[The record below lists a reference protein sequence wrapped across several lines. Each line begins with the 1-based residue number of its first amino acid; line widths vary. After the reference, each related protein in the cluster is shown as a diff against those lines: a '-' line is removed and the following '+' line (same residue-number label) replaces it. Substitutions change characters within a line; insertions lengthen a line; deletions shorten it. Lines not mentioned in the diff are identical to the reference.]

1 MKRGLIFDLDGTL
14 WDSSGVI
21 RPLWNEIL
29 AAHGREP
36 LDEAAFGGLM
46 GLTKAEIAARLFP
59 TKPEEERLAV
69 MDECFFAEQKLLRR
83 VGARLYPGLRET
95 LEALRGAYGL
105 YIVSNCAPAYLE
117 AFFEAHG
124 LRELFDDWETHGGTG
139 LPQSGSRRRNTSF
152 YKTAFRAP
160 GISETPPPT
169 RRRPA
174 RRSCPSS
181 TRLTAS
187 ASCRRQSCA
196 SAGSTSC
203 RPCLLLWK
211 GERIH
216 DDDRFSVSPDGE
228 AQRQET

>member
-139 LPQSGSRRRNTSF
+139 LPKSGNIRLLCERNALSRAWYIGDAASDAAAAREAELPVIHAAYGFGELPEAELRVRRIDELPALLASL
-152 YKTAFRAP
+152 
-160 GISETPPPT
+160 E
-169 RRRPA
+169 RRTDP
-174 RRSCPSS
+174 
-181 TRLTAS
+181 
-187 ASCRRQSCA
+187 
-196 SAGSTSC
+196 
-203 RPCLLLWK
+203 
-211 GERIH
+211 
-216 DDDRFSVSPDGE
+216 
-228 AQRQET
+228 